1 MKELFTKRFWN
12 DVQKTFEEAA
22 EGPPSG
28 ANASQAPAE
37 SDPSPS
43 ETTDKE

>member
-1 MKELFTKRFWN
+1 MKELFTKTFWN
-12 DVQKTFEEAA
+12 DVKKTFEEAA

-28 ANASQAPAE
+28 ANASETPAE
-37 SDPSPS
+37 SDPSKS